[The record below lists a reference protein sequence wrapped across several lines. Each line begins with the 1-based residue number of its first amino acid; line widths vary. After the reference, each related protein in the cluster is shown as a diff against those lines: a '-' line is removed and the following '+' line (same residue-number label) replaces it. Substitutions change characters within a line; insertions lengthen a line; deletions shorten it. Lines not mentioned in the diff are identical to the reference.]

1 MRYGNV
7 KQRESA
13 AANREPA
20 CPTARRPVPP
30 GFFPRPG
37 SLFPG
42 LPAGLPWRVPAF
54 FALLLALASA
64 AGCAPASPPAQPV
77 HLRPLP
83 GADAP
88 AMSPMF
94 QIRLVVLSHR
104 LRPDAPIEDIW
115 RLLGTTNVPY
125 EKRALWE
132 TNDLRLGDG
141 ARLAADRMNT
151 LATET
156 PDRTAQVRMLY
167 ARENFDFPIL
177 LGGERDA
184 IGFLWADAA
193 GRLAGRHF
201 DKALAQLRCVCR
213 GDPDDPAAVR
223 LALVPEVLYG
233 PEELHWVQVGSSVT
247 QKMVRASFVLTDL
260 AAEVRLAP
268 GRILVIG
275 PRAAAPGGKA
285 TPDLSLG
292 AAFLHERRGPDLW
305 TQTIILTAERMASGQ
320 MPEGGSI
327 PLMPGLKPAQPPKAG
342 GPAGAPPP
350 GGTQPAAP
358 GQAPPAPGQPVA
370 APAAPS
376 APPTP
381 RVRMPNIP
389 GIRIVPQGGPTAPF
403 PPAAPPAAPPAK

>member
-7 KQRESA
+7 KQRESGTG
-13 AANREPA
+13 NRKPDH
-20 CPTARRPVPP
+20 CTARWPAWRGFIPVPC
-30 GFFPRPG
+30 

-42 LPAGLPWRVPAF
+42 LPAGSCWRVSVF
-54 FALLLALASA
+54 LALLLAVASA
-64 AGCAPASPPAQPV
+64 AGCAPAPPPAQPV
-77 HLRPLP
+77 HLRPLA

-104 LRPDAPIEDIW
+104 LRPDAPVEDIW
-115 RLLGTTNVPY
+115 RLLGATNVPY

-132 TNDLRLGDG
+132 INDLRLGEG

-151 LATET
+151 LAAET
-156 PDRTAQVRMLY
+156 PDRTTQVRMLY

-184 IGFLWADAA
+184 VDFLWADAA

-201 DKALAQLRCVCR
+201 DRALGQLRCVCR
-213 GDPDDPAAVR
+213 GDPDDPTAVR
-223 LALVPEVLYG
+223 LAMVPEVLYG
-233 PEELHWVQVGSSVT
+233 PEEMHWVQTGSSVT

-275 PRAAAPGGKA
+275 PRAAPPGGKD

-292 AAFLHERRGPDLW
+292 PALMHERRGPDLW
-305 TQTIILTAERMASGQ
+305 TQTIILTAERMAPGQ

-327 PLMPGLKPAQPPKAG
+327 PLMPGLKPTQPPKPG
-342 GPAGAPPP
+342 GPATASPPAGA
-350 GGTQPAAP
+350 QPATP
-358 GQAPPAPGQPVA
+358 GQAPPAPGQPGVT
-370 APAAPS
+370 PAAP
-376 APPTP
+376 PKV
-381 RVRMPNIP
+381 RVNMPNIP
-389 GIRIVPQGGPTAPF
+389 GLRIIPPAG
-403 PPAAPPAAPPAK
+403 PAAPPQSPPAPPAK